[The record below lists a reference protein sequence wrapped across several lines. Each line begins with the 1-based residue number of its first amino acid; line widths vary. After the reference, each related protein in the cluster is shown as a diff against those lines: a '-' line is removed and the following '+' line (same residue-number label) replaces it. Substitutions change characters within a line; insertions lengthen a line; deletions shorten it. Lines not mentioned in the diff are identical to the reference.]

1 MSTQSMGSYFRYAIG
16 ETLLV
21 VVGIL
26 LALQINNWNEER
38 IEHEMI
44 REYALNLSAAIS
56 ADINMLKPVDMQI
69 LASIR
74 QAEELAKYLRDR
86 TVDEMNNS
94 DFFFLT
100 TTSGYRP
107 YGWNRAAL
115 EQLKSSGG
123 LRQMRN
129 ELLVQRISDYDALT
143 YHLDQD
149 YLEDHE
155 SARAIQEQVNKLI
168 DLNYDTEKLGEVL
181 VWVDGFTSADI
192 DRRLTQYR
200 ATDTYAMLKD
210 LRRPL
215 LSNDLAV
222 WPI

>member
-1 MSTQSMGSYFRYAIG
+1 MSNQSMGSYFRYAIG

-94 DFFFLT
+94 DFF
-100 TTSGYRP
+100 
-107 YGWNRAAL
+107 
-115 EQLKSSGG
+115 SSPL
-123 LRQMRN
+123 LRVTDPTAGI
-129 ELLVQRISDYDALT
+129 VQR
-143 YHLDQD
+143 
-149 YLEDHE
+149 
-155 SARAIQEQVNKLI
+155 
-168 DLNYDTEKLGEVL
+168 LN
-181 VWVDGFTSADI
+181 
-192 DRRLTQYR
+192 
-200 ATDTYAMLKD
+200 
-210 LRRPL
+210 
-215 LSNDLAV
+215 N
-222 WPI
+222 